1 MKSLDDKRWER
12 ILGTARIIGCTTT
25 GAASYRES
33 LAAAKPG
40 IVMVE
45 EAGEILE
52 AHVLSSLSP
61 VTKQLVMIGD
71 HKQLRPKVETYELS
85 VQAGT
90 GHSLNVS
97 LFERLV
103 LGGYPHATLE
113 VRAFVR
119 STGYPLSIRKH
130 GFSGRMVYLRL
141 SGATC
146 GSAFLSHKRSIL
158 QLERAKQFPLV
169 SLTSS
174 PRSTSRSFAI
184 DQKLR
189 LSTDNK

>member
-1 MKSLDDKRWER
+1 MDDKRWER
-12 ILGTARIIGCTTT
+12 ILSTARIIGCTTT

-40 IVMVE
+40 IVVVE

-85 VQAGT
+85 VQAGK

-103 LGGYPHATLE
+103 LGGYPHSTLE
-113 VRAFVR
+113 VRALVR
-119 STGYPLSIRKH
+119 TNWILKHVFHFHFCLGRQRHRVVSTR
-130 GFSGRMVYLRL
+130 
-141 SGATC
+141 
-146 GSAFLSHKRSIL
+146 
-158 QLERAKQFPLV
+158 
-169 SLTSS
+169 
-174 PRSTSRSFAI
+174 
-184 DQKLR
+184 
-189 LSTDNK
+189 